1 MKLKTIKS
9 LLCLLVLSLASNVYA
24 QTQNSMTEV
33 IPFKLV
39 DGKIII
45 AATINDETADFVLD
59 LASQNA
65 LIPEAIN

>member
-9 LLCLLVLSLASNVYA
+9 LLCLLVLSLASSVYA

-59 LASQNA
+59 LVKMH
-65 LIPEAIN
+65 